1 MAELNEYQ
9 EEKMTGKLRTIG
21 ITLYGL
27 VVLLKSM
34 GVDLGMNQDDIY
46 NLLEILSGT
55 VAGVGA
61 AISWSKFIYR
71 KLKKK

>member
-1 MAELNEYQ
+1 MAEQNEYQ

-61 AISWSKFIYR
+61 AISWGKFIYR